1 MSEPEAERLSPAGQ
15 ARREAMLDE
24 LLEVVKRTQRARR
37 LRRRATVIG
46 GCAGLVLLFVV
57 FTWPGAPG
65 PAPQVANLST
75 GQPTDVRLVEAP
87 RPPACITS
95 VVETDVSVLA
105 RYRAVPQPVVARMDD
120 RMLVQTLASI
130 GRPAGLIRF
139 GDDVRLSRP
148 VTDAEL
154 NLNQ

>member
-1 MSEPEAERLSPAGQ
+1 MSDPESDRLSPAGH
-15 ARREAMLDE
+15 ARREAMLGE

-37 LRRRATVIG
+37 LRRRATIVG
-46 GCAGLVLLFVV
+46 GCAGLVLLCVV
-57 FTWPGAPG
+57 FNWPGAPG
-65 PAPQVANLST
+65 PARQMANLST
-75 GQPTDVRLVEAP
+75 GQPTDLRLVEAP
-87 RPPACITS
+87 RTPACITS
-95 VVETDVSVLA
+95 IVKTDVSVLV
-105 RYRAVPQPVVARMDD
+105 RYRAVPEPVVVRMDD